1 MVLSAVFV
9 AAIESQTKFPV
20 SSKFSRNPGSLPKTY
35 AHVLSTSGKYK
46 VPHEKLWG
54 GCGSAVLAGA
64 SCWQPS
70 NCIPAQKIVPVSK
83 GLNHIRSA
91 LVLDSDN
98 CVCCHHSSS

>member
-46 VPHEKLWG
+46 VGFLMKSFEGVVGVRCWRVLPA
-54 GCGSAVLAGA
+54 GSQVTVFLLRRLCPCRRG
-64 SCWQPS
+64 
-70 NCIPAQKIVPVSK
+70 
-83 GLNHIRSA
+83 
-91 LVLDSDN
+91 
-98 CVCCHHSSS
+98 